1 MSNFSQF
8 LGGVRPPK
16 NIVNS
21 CSTAGFTSFSVGTA
35 ALPKQILSG
44 AVTAGT
50 FKTVLSVTGQGSI
63 DFLSFYQIDGTT
75 RSASCRLTIDGTVVF
90 NSSYAAISSSL
101 NGGIAVGA
109 VVQPAS
115 AVFAIPQSVSF
126 NNSFLVEL
134 TSTLSETDKVAI
146 GVIYKTY

>member
-1 MSNFSQF
+1 MSNLSQF
-8 LGGVRPPK
+8 TGGVRPPK

-21 CSTAGFTSFSVGTA
+21 CSTAGFASFQVLST
-35 ALPKQILSG
+35 LPKQILSG

-63 DFLSFYQIDGTT
+63 DFLSFYQIDGTS

-90 NSSYAAISSSL
+90 NSYYAALNSYG

-109 VVQPAS
+109 VIQPAS
-115 AVFAIPQSVSF
+115 NTYAIPQSVSF

-134 TSTLSETDKVAI
+134 ASTLSETDKVAI